1 MRTALRIR
9 DHLIAK
15 LTKLGGF
22 TAIVATLHLTGIA
35 LAVAAQAAADD
46 EHCAQIESDAERLA
60 CYDRARAPA
69 AAAEPRVA
77 PPARPSATDAQSQS
91 FSVVIVAVRQRQGL
105 NTSFTTD
112 QGQIWVQVD
121 FEQNYFPRPPFSATL
136 RPGTLGSFFLLPSGG
151 TAVRVR
157 LRE

>member
-1 MRTALRIR
+1 MRTALRIC

-22 TAIVATLHLTGIA
+22 TAIVAILHLTGIA

-60 CYDRARAPA
+60 CYDRARAA

-77 PPARPSATDAQSQS
+77 PPARSSATAQPQS

-112 QGQIWVQVD
+112 QGQIWMQVD

>member
-1 MRTALRIR
+1 ML

-22 TAIVATLHLTGIA
+22 TAIIATLHLTGIA
-35 LAVAAQAAADD
+35 LAVAAQSAAD
-46 EHCAQIESDAERLA
+46 EEQCAQIESDAERLE
-60 CYDRARAPA
+60 CYDRSRA
-69 AAAEPRVA
+69 AAAEPREA
-77 PPARPSATDAQSQS
+77 PPARPLATDAAPQS

-112 QGQIWVQVD
+112 QGQIWMQVD
-121 FEQNYFPRPPFSATL
+121 FEQNYFPKPPFSATL
-136 RPGTLGSFFLLPSGG
+136 RLGKLGSFFLLPSGG